1 MGLKYNFSEVS
12 LGELKFRNQKEKIII
27 KVKVFSINIFNRK
40 LLMPY
45 FGLDTLPSPEDMEI
59 KNDQLL
65 SSRSLESAVTYKCG

>member
-12 LGELKFRNQKEKIII
+12 LGELKFRNQKEKVII

-45 FGLDTLPSPEDMEI
+45 FGLDTVPSPEDMEI
-59 KNDQLL
+59 KTDQLL
-65 SSRSLESAVTYKCG
+65 SSRSLESTVTYKCG